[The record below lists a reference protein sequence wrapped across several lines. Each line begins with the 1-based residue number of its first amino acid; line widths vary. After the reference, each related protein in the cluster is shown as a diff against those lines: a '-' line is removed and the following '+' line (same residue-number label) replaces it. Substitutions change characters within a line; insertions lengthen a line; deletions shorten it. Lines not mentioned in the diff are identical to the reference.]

1 MDYENLGFKCGIEI
15 HQQLDT
21 DSKLFCECPVDM
33 EDEEKDF
40 QVRRQLKSVAG
51 ESGERDKA
59 AEVES
64 ESSNTFLYN
73 YYKRNNCLVELDE
86 EPPHKLNEEALN
98 TALTFARMLNAK
110 IPSEIQIMRK
120 IVVDGS
126 NTSGFQR
133 TSMVGLDGELETET
147 GSVAIDDIELEEESA
162 GIHSRNANESVYD
175 LNRLGI
181 PLIEVGTDAS
191 IQNPDH
197 AREVAKKI
205 GMLLRSTGKAR
216 RGIGTIRQDVNVS
229 IEEGARVEIKGFQD
243 VENIDMLIER
253 EVERQKNLVELAE
266 DLEEQEV
273 LVDNVTH
280 MFEDSSNEILSTV
293 IENDGEVYG
302 FKLPNLE
309 GKMKQKISGDR
320 YLAKE
325 LVDYGRKFGI
335 NGLIHTDEDIEG
347 YGLEEEFKELADTF
361 KREDGDVLAVM
372 AGPKKKV
379 RSAAKEVRD
388 RAEKIYLGEVP
399 EETRNAEQDFTS
411 SYLRPLPG
419 SARMYPETDIQPVN
433 ITDERIEEL
442 DNNLPDTLEER
453 RERYAEEIGEE
464 LAKQITKSRKLNVFE
479 ELKESHD
486 MKLSA
491 NLLVNTLPQLE
502 DNGVDTESL
511 STEDL
516 SYLLDALES
525 EEIKSGELEKAV
537 KLSVQAH
544 PEEAVE
550 EIKENRVS
558 DEEIRNS
565 VQEVIDE
572 KQDMIEEQGE
582 HAQGAL
588 MGLVMQKVD
597 ADGSTVSRILSEELQ
612 EHL

>member
-15 HQQLDT
+15 HQQLAT
-21 DSKLFCECPVDM
+21 ETKLFCNCPVDM

-51 ESGERDKA
+51 ESGERDEA

-64 ESSNTFLYN
+64 ESSNIFLYN
-73 YYKRNNCLVELDE
+73 YYARNNCLVELDE
-86 EPPHKLNEEALN
+86 EPPHKLNQEALD
-98 TALTFARMLNAK
+98 TALTFARMIGAN

-133 TSMVGLDGELETET
+133 TAMVGLDGELETET
-147 GSVAIDDIELEEESA
+147 GKVAIDDIELEEESA
-162 GIHSRNANESVYD
+162 GIHSRSAEESVYD

-181 PLIEVGTDAS
+181 PLVEVGTDAS
-191 IQNPDH
+191 IQNPEH
-197 AREVAKKI
+197 AREVAKEL

-229 IEEGARVEIKGFQD
+229 IEDGARVEIKGFQD
-243 VENIDMLIER
+243 VENIDNLIEL
-253 EVERQKNLVELAE
+253 EVTRQKNLVELGQE
-266 DLEEQEV
+266 LEESEV

-280 MFEDSSNEILSTV
+280 LFDDSDNEILSTV
-293 IENDGEVYG
+293 LGNNGEVYG
-302 FKLPNLE
+302 FKLPQLE
-309 GKMKQKISGDR
+309 GKMKQIISGDR

-325 LVDYGRKFGI
+325 LVDYGKKYGI

-347 YGLEEEFKELADTF
+347 YGLETEFKELADTF
-361 KREDGDVLAVM
+361 KREDGDVLAIM
-372 AGPKKKV
+372 AGPKQKV
-379 RSAAKEVRD
+379 RAAAKAVRD
-388 RAEKIYLGEVP
+388 RAEKIYRGEVP

-411 SYLRPLPG
+411 TYLRPLPG
-419 SARMYPETDIQPVN
+419 SARMYPETDIQPVK
-433 ITDERIEEL
+433 ITDEEIGKI
-442 DNNLPDTLEER
+442 DHNLPDTLEER
-453 RERYAEEIGEE
+453 REKYAEEIGEE
-464 LAKQITKSRKLNVFE
+464 LAIQITSSRKLNTFE

-486 MKLSA
+486 MKNAA

-502 DNGVDTESL
+502 DDGVAVNRL

-525 EEIKSGELEKAV
+525 DEIKSGELEKAV
-537 KLSVQAH
+537 RLSVESG

-550 EIKENRVS
+550 RIQENRVS
-558 DEEIRNS
+558 EDEIREA

-588 MGLVMQKVD
+588 MGLVMQKVE